1 MDIAQLADTIY
12 EDLNAQITA
21 IWRTGESELA
31 MTLEC
36 DDWHGGDH
44 RHRFELRCTEVK
56 DHHLSVGYVDD
67 IDFKSEHP
75 LLFEYTGRQGS
86 LFFSS
91 VPASAEQVF
100 YELNDVVASRFAG
113 WVEPSVLL
121 HGTPR
126 KIVERLGIGYGLL
139 AQGPVSVLNELRTRL
154 QHHLTTNVVE
164 STRPPDP
171 DLRVFIATGK
181 WVICKNV
188 HVTEL
193 HSK

>member
-21 IWRTGESELA
+21 IWRAGESELA

-75 LLFEYTGRQGS
+75 LLFNYAGPQGS

-91 VPASAEQVF
+91 APASAEQVF

-113 WVEPSVLL
+113 WVEPSMLL
-121 HGTPR
+121 HGTPSE
-126 KIVERLGIGYGLL
+126 IVGRLRSGYGLL
-139 AQGPVSVLNELRTRL
+139 AEGPVSVLNELCTRL
-154 QHHLTTNVVE
+154 QGRLNVNVVQ
-164 STRPPDP
+164 SYTPMHKPHV
-171 DLRVFIATGK
+171 LIASGK
-181 WVICKNV
+181 WVICKDV
-188 HVTEL
+188 HVTTLE
-193 HSK
+193 